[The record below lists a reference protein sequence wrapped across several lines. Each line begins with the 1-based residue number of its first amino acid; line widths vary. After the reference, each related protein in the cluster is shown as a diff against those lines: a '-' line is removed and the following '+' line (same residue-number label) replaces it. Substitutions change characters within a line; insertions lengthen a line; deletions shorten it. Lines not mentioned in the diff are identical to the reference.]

1 LAPTRWP
8 KLLGVKNEEREALGL
23 TTIGAID
30 RPKVLRERERAA
42 AKRRR
47 DQAMRASGPPEA
59 LPLATY
65 GSGKS

>member
-1 LAPTRWP
+1 
-8 KLLGVKNEEREALGL
+8 LLGVKNEEREALGL

-59 LPLATY
+59 LPFATY